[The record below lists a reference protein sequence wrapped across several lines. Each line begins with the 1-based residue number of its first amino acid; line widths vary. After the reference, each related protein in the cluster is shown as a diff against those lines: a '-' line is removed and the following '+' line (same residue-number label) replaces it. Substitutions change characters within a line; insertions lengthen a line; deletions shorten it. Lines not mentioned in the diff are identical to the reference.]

1 MQNKERKIERAKERK
16 KERKKTIC
24 SNEVIWEQNIKYK
37 SKVQMYLLSDYLK

>member
-24 SNEVIWEQNIKYK
+24 TNEVIWEQNIKYK
-37 SKVQMYLLSDYLK
+37 SKVQKLLIMDYLK